1 MIKKSLVLAA
11 LSMLPLLASAEG
23 YTLKQCL
30 EFADKVN
37 GNIVN
42 AKLDV
47 EIAGYKVKEQV
58 GSMLPQVDGSASYTD
73 NLLLATT
80 LLPGELAG
88 APGTMVPIQ
97 FGTQHNMNGGI
108 QLSQKLFDPS
118 FPVALKASKI
128 NESQA
133 RESLKLTK
141 EQSAYG
147 ISATYYQTLVI
158 GKQLNALRANL
169 SSSSKLL
176 ASTELKYKAGMAKQ
190 IDVDKIRV
198 NYNNLVSQV
207 QQSELY
213 YKYSVNNLKYLMGM
227 PKDKEIY
234 LTDTVLNVTDEAKE
248 TILKDFSL
256 ENRSEYQLQKI
267 GLQAYEVDKLRNKAG
282 YLPTLNFS
290 ANLGAMAMRKEFNF
304 FDSSQK
310 WYANSSL
317 VFSLRVPIFDGL
329 QRQQRI
335 AQSNLN
341 IQKSKVK
348 ISQTEQS
355 ILLDLNN
362 VENQYQTAINN
373 MKNEKSNLDLA
384 EKVYKNTQLQYQE
397 GTATALEL
405 VQSENS
411 FNESTNNYFAKLLNL
426 YIARINLEQC
436 KGNLLNYIN
445 NK

>member
-1 MIKKSLVLAA
+1 MKKKSSVLVA
-11 LSMLPLLASAEG
+11 LCMLPMLAFAEG
-23 YTLKQCL
+23 FTLKQCV
-30 EFADKVN
+30 EFADKS
-37 GNIVN
+37 N
-42 AKLDV
+42 ANVINANLDV
-47 EIAGYKVKEQV
+47 EIAGHKVKEQI
-58 GSMLPQVDGSASYTD
+58 GSMLPQIDGSASYTD

-88 APGTMVPIQ
+88 APGTMVAIQ

-118 FPVALKASKI
+118 FPVALRASKI
-128 NESQA
+128 SESQA
-133 RESLKLTK
+133 KESLKLTK

-169 SSSSKLL
+169 SSSAKLL
-176 ASTELKYKAGMAKQ
+176 ASTELRFQAGMAKQ

-198 NYNNLVSQV
+198 NYNNLKSQV

-213 YKYSVNNLKYLMGM
+213 YSYSVNNLKFLMGM
-227 PKDKEIY
+227 PKEKELY
-234 LTDTVLNVTDEAKE
+234 LTDTVMSPSKESLE
-248 TILKDFSL
+248 TILSDFNL

-267 GLQAYEVDKLRNKAG
+267 ALQGFEADKDRNKAG
-282 YLPTLNFS
+282 YLPSLNFS
-290 ANLGAMAMRKEFNF
+290 ANLGAMAMRKQFNF
-304 FDSSQK
+304 LDSSEK
-310 WYANSSL
+310 WYPSSSL
-317 VFSLRVPIFDGL
+317 VFSLRVPIFDGM

-341 IQKSKVK
+341 IQKSRVK
-348 ISQTEQS
+348 ISQSEQS

-362 VENQYQTAINN
+362 VENQYQTAVNN
-373 MKNEKSNLDLA
+373 IQNEKGNLDLA

-397 GTATALEL
+397 GTATSLEL

-411 FNESTNNYFAKLLNL
+411 YNESTNNYFAKLLNL
-426 YIARINLEQC
+426 YIARINLEQS

-445 NK
+445 K

>member
-1 MIKKSLVLAA
+1 MKKKSSVFIVLC
-11 LSMLPLLASAEG
+11 MLPFLAFAEG
-23 YTLKQCL
+23 YSLKQCV
-30 EFADKVN
+30 EFANKAN
-37 GNIVN
+37 GNIIN
-42 AKLDV
+42 ANLDV
-47 EIAGYKVKEQV
+47 EIAGYKVKEQI
-58 GSMLPQVDGSASYTD
+58 GSMLPQIDGSASYTD

-108 QLSQKLFDPS
+108 QLTQKLFDPS

-128 NESQA
+128 SESQA

-169 SSSSKLL
+169 NSSAKLL
-176 ASTELKYKAGMAKQ
+176 ASTELKFNAGMAKQ

-198 NYNNLVSQV
+198 NYNNLKSQV

-213 YKYSVNNLKYLMGM
+213 YRYSVNNLKYLMGM
-227 PKDKEIY
+227 SKDREIY
-234 LTDTVLNVTDEAKE
+234 LTDTTMNLSNE
-248 TILKDFSL
+248 TLESILDGFNI
-256 ENRSEYQLQKI
+256 ENRSEFQLQKI
-267 GLQAYEVDKLRNKAG
+267 GLQAYEAEKDRNKSG
-282 YLPTLNFS
+282 YLPSLNFS
-290 ANLGAMAMRKEFNF
+290 ANLGAMAMRKQFNF
-304 FDSSQK
+304 FDSSEK

-341 IQKSKVK
+341 IMKSKVK
-348 ISQTEQS
+348 IAQSEHS

-362 VENQYQTAINN
+362 VENQYKTAVNN
-373 MKNEKSNLDLA
+373 MQNEKGNLDLA
-384 EKVYKNTQLQYQE
+384 EKVYKNTQLQYQQ
-397 GTATALEL
+397 GTATTLEL

-411 FNESTNNYFAKLLNL
+411 YNESTNNYYAKLLNL